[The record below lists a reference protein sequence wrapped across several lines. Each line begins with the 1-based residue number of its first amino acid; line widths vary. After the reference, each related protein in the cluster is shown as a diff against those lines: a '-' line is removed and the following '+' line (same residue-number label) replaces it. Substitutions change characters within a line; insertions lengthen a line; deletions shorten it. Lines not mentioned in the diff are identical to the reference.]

1 MSKKSRATR
10 SKSKRSRR
18 IRRMAHLRTRYPF
31 SESHIYSL
39 IKQGKFPKPFPL
51 IPGGRAKGWYE
62 DVIDEFFAN
71 CTADETEAI

>member
-18 IRRMAHLRTRYPF
+18 IIRMAHLRTRYPF

-51 IPGGRAKGWYE
+51 VPVTVYAVVVVGEITACTPEPIP
-62 DVIDEFFAN
+62 VQL
-71 CTADETEAI
+71 